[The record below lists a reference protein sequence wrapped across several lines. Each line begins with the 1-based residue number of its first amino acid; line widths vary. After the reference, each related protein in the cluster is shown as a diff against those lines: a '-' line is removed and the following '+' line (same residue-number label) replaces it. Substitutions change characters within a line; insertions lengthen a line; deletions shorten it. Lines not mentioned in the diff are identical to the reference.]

1 MARDRRWGPA
11 LGLGL
16 FLCSPFPLPV
26 LTQACS
32 QSRYREIGP
41 APPRSRNNG
50 HDREH
55 RTLQRAAPPLPA
67 APAQWASRPRFKW
80 RARARLVGAAMG
92 SAEGTDWV
100 DVANDLLRTCH
111 INQHIKH
118 LSECGADMFVRLYES
133 ILGEKVPDFI
143 ATPRSQE
150 DDAHNAQAVID
161 SLALDYLQVSL
172 SHITG
177 ENIVKG
183 DKESIKN
190 LLEIFDG
197 LLEYLREVSETSSQ
211 TGAEINVLSGD
222 EIQITSQEQL
232 ESTADQLSEHT
243 LLSSVE
249 RSQSE
254 YFIQTCDTDGSGSTS
269 ELIKLGDTAYSF
281 SKRGEAE
288 KDTEVEESE
297 STEALAA
304 LPRQFSESE
313 KGAVNEREDGGME
326 SVHAAE
332 PHKGSLSVSATKLGE
347 PIQQAIPLLPPFQPS
362 DPGWRDHHSSD
373 RQAAAL
379 ACSQAVNIPTI
390 EKSLTQRFNDVS
402 DGLPLSRKTPAGTV
416 PLTHSYLSSAS
427 AVGEMLGGDAK
438 DNVTKVPLVSE
449 SSISTSFE
457 KKLSLSAEQVTQTPR
472 PESQHWSRTTSK
484 YENSTTDSAEDSL
497 SHRTTKEKVPEQQE
511 FNEASENLSRML
523 NELDLMLK
531 RALGEHTGE
540 EELTDEDSLSHH
552 SDSVMDYG
560 RRTAGRDTSH
570 PRYPGRPRSLSPAS
584 PSSQHQDHKLSGSAT
599 GHIKTVRRQ
608 LQEERDERTRKTKLV
623 TKAYEN
629 ELRIFEVRE
638 KRRISKLREA
648 AKEMEQEYK
657 ENVFQEPPKVSQR
670 VKVYSR
676 KTTPQYPKYSQWIPK
691 RGTTKPKQAAPMT
704 IRDND
709 LLLQLL
715 EEFPHLH
722 ISPNTLN
729 KMWHQQL
736 AQTMHLKAPSAR
748 PRPKLQNEVEQALKK
763 HELLAA
769 IIKRDQDHSK
779 RLQEIKQRIHRQKW
793 AQNKVT
799 EKRQQA
805 ARARKYYEDYRV
817 QLRARLLRA
826 RTREERIFKNLFEE
840 GLEIQKQRL
849 RDLRVYAREK
859 RDEQRRE
866 HQTELESL
874 ENYYKDQFS
883 MLAEAISQEFQEIQ
897 TREKAQAQML
907 QKSKREVRSK
917 MEKEI
922 QQLQAAIMHNDD
934 DTFFQELEADRLRSR
949 LQIASF
955 QYSQSHFF

>member
-1 MARDRRWGPA
+1 
-11 LGLGL
+11 
-16 FLCSPFPLPV
+16 
-26 LTQACS
+26 
-32 QSRYREIGP
+32 
-41 APPRSRNNG
+41 
-50 HDREH
+50 
-55 RTLQRAAPPLPA
+55 
-67 APAQWASRPRFKW
+67 
-80 RARARLVGAAMG
+80 
-92 SAEGTDWV
+92 TDWV
-100 DVANDLLRTCH
+100 DVANDLLRTCQ

-118 LSECGADMFVRLYES
+118 LSECGADLFVRLYES

-150 DDAHNAQAVID
+150 DDAHNVQAVID

-183 DKESIKN
+183 DRESIKN

-211 TGAEINVLSGD
+211 TGAELNVLSSG
-222 EIQITSQEQL
+222 EIQNASQEQL
-232 ESTADQLSEHT
+232 ESTADQLTEHT

-254 YFIQTCDTDGSGSTS
+254 YFIPTCDTDGSGSTS

-281 SKRGEAE
+281 SKR
-288 KDTEVEESE
+288 EE
-297 STEALAA
+297 
-304 LPRQFSESE
+304 
-313 KGAVNEREDGGME
+313 GGME

-379 ACSQAVNIPTI
+379 ACSQAVNVPTI
-390 EKSLTQRFNDVS
+390 EKSLTQKFHDVS
-402 DGLPLSRKTPAGTV
+402 DGLPLSRKIP
-416 PLTHSYLSSAS
+416 
-427 AVGEMLGGDAK
+427 VGDDAK
-438 DNVTKVPLVSE
+438 DNVTKVPLVRE
-449 SSISTSFE
+449 SSKSSSSFE
-457 KKLSLSAEQVTQTPR
+457 EKLSQCAEQVTQTPR
-472 PESQHWSRTTSK
+472 PESQHWPRTTRQVQIF
-484 YENSTTDSAEDSL
+484 DSAEDSL
-497 SHRTTKEKVPEQQE
+497 SHRTTKEKVPEQE
-511 FNEASENLSRML
+511 FHEASENLSRRL
-523 NELDLMLK
+523 NEIHLMLK
-531 RALGEHTGE
+531 RALGEQTRE

-560 RRTAGRDTSH
+560 RRTAGRGTSR
-570 PRYPGRPRSLSPAS
+570 PRYRGRPRSLSPAS
-584 PSSQHQDHKLSGSAT
+584 PLSQHQEHKLSGSGT
-599 GHIKTVRRQ
+599 GQIKTIRRH
-608 LQEERDERTRKTKLV
+608 LQEERDERTRKAKLV

-629 ELRIFEVRE
+629 ELRNFEARE

-691 RGTTKPKQAAPMT
+691 RGIMKPKQAAPMT

-722 ISPNTLN
+722 ISPRTLN

-736 AQTMHLKAPSAR
+736 AQTVHLKAPSAR

-779 RLQEIKQRIHRQKW
+779 RLQEIKQRIYRQKW

-799 EKRQQA
+799 EKRQQV

-817 QLRARLLRA
+817 QLRAKLLRA
-826 RTREERIFKNLFEE
+826 RTREEKIFKKLFEE

-866 HQTELESL
+866 HQIELESL

-907 QKSKREVRSK
+907 QKSKSEVRSK

-955 QYSQSHFF
+955 QYSQSHF

>member
-1 MARDRRWGPA
+1 MTD
-11 LGLGL
+11 
-16 FLCSPFPLPV
+16 S
-26 LTQACS
+26 T
-32 QSRYREIGP
+32 
-41 APPRSRNNG
+41 G
-50 HDREH
+50 HDRRR
-55 RTLQRAAPPLPA
+55 RTPRRVRPRPFLQRLPNG
-67 APAQWASRPRFKW
+67 
-80 RARARLVGAAMG
+80 RAGRGLNGGGGPGPGVGTAMG
-92 SAEGTDWV
+92 SAEG
-100 DVANDLLRTCH
+100 
-111 INQHIKH
+111 
-118 LSECGADMFVRLYES
+118 S
-133 ILGEKVPDFI
+133 DFI

-150 DDAHNAQAVID
+150 DDAHNVQAVID

-183 DKESIKN
+183 DRESIKN

-197 LLEYLREVSETSSQ
+197 LLEYLREVSETSSH
-211 TGAEINVLSGD
+211 TGAEINVLSSD
-222 EIQITSQEQL
+222 EIQIAPQEQL
-232 ESTADQLSEHT
+232 ASTADQLTEQT
-243 LLSSVE
+243 LLSSAE
-249 RSQSE
+249 RSPSE

-281 SKRGEAE
+281 SKRGEAD

-304 LPRQFSESE
+304 LPRQFSQSE
-313 KGAVNEREDGGME
+313 RGTGNEREDGGME
-326 SVHAAE
+326 AVHE
-332 PHKGSLSVSATKLGE
+332 PHQGSLGVSATKLGE

-362 DPGWRDHHSSD
+362 APAWRDPHSSH
-373 RQAAAL
+373 RLTAAL
-379 ACSQAVNIPTI
+379 PCTEALNIPAI
-390 EKSLTQRFNDVS
+390 EKSLTQKFPHVS
-402 DGLPLSRKTPAGTV
+402 DGLPPSRKIPGTV
-416 PLTHSYLSSAS
+416 PLTHTCLSSAS
-427 AVGEMLGGDAK
+427 AVGEVLGGDAK
-438 DNVTKVPLVSE
+438 DKVTKVPLVSE
-449 SSISTSFE
+449 SSTSTSSISTSSE
-457 KKLSLSAEQVTQTPR
+457 EKLSLCAEQVTQTPR
-472 PESQHWSRTTSK
+472 PESQHWPRATRK
-484 YENSTTDSAEDSL
+484 YENSTPGSVEDSL
-497 SHRTTKEKVPEQQE
+497 SHRTTKEKVPKQQE
-511 FNEASENLSRML
+511 FHEASENLSHRL

-531 RALGEHTGE
+531 RALAEHTREGE
-540 EELTDEDSLSHH
+540 LPEEDSLSQH
-552 SDSVMDYG
+552 SDSAMGRG
-560 RRTAGRDTSH
+560 RRTAGRDTPH

-584 PSSQHQDHKLSGSAT
+584 PLSQHQEPKQRGR
-599 GHIKTVRRQ
+599 GMGQIKTIHSH
-608 LQEERDERTRKTKLV
+608 LQEERDERTRKAKLV

-629 ELRIFEVRE
+629 ELRIFEARE

-676 KTTPQYPKYSQWIPK
+676 KTTPQYPKHSQWIPK
-691 RGTTKPKQAAPMT
+691 RGIMKPKQAAPMT

-722 ISPNTLN
+722 ISSRTLN

-736 AQTMHLKAPSAR
+736 AQTEHLKAPSAR

-779 RLQEIKQRIHRQKW
+779 RLQEIKQRIQRQKW

-799 EKRQQA
+799 ERRQQV
-805 ARARKYYEDYRV
+805 ARARKYYEDYRL
-817 QLRARLLRA
+817 QLRAKLLRA

-849 RDLRVYAREK
+849 RDLKVYAREK

-866 HQTELESL
+866 HQIELESL

-907 QKSKREVRSK
+907 QKSKSEVRSK

-934 DTFFQELEADRLRSR
+934 DTFFQELEADRLRAR
-949 LQIASF
+949 LQMASF

>member
-1 MARDRRWGPA
+1 
-11 LGLGL
+11 
-16 FLCSPFPLPV
+16 
-26 LTQACS
+26 
-32 QSRYREIGP
+32 
-41 APPRSRNNG
+41 
-50 HDREH
+50 
-55 RTLQRAAPPLPA
+55 
-67 APAQWASRPRFKW
+67 
-80 RARARLVGAAMG
+80 MG
-92 SAEGTDWV
+92 SAEGADWV

-118 LSECGADMFVRLYES
+118 LSECGADLFVCLYES
-133 ILGEKVPDFI
+133 ILGETVPDFI

-150 DDAHNAQAVID
+150 DDAHNVQAVID

-183 DKESIKN
+183 DRESIKN

-211 TGAEINVLSGD
+211 TGAEINVLSSD
-222 EIQITSQEQL
+222 EIQIASQEQL
-232 ESTADQLSEHT
+232 EGTADQLTEGT
-243 LLSSVE
+243 LLPSAE
-249 RSQSE
+249 RSPSE
-254 YFIQTCDTDGSGSTS
+254 YFVLTCDTDGSGSTS

-281 SKRGEAE
+281 SKRGEE
-288 KDTEVEESE
+288 KDMGVEDSA

-313 KGAVNEREDGGME
+313 RGTANEREEGGME
-326 SVHAAE
+326 SVDAAE
-332 PHKGSLSVSATKLGE
+332 PHKGSLSVIATKLGE

-362 DPGWRDHHSSD
+362 DPAWRDYHSSD

-379 ACSQAVNIPTI
+379 ACSQAVNVPTI
-390 EKSLTQRFNDVS
+390 EKSLTQKFHGVS
-402 DGLPLSRKTPAGTV
+402 DGLPLSRKIPGTV
-416 PLTHSYLSSAS
+416 PLTHTYLSSAS
-427 AVGEMLGGDAK
+427 AIGEMLGDGAK
-438 DNVTKVPLVSE
+438 DNVTKVPLVCE
-449 SSISTSFE
+449 SSVSTSSFE
-457 KKLSLSAEQVTQTPR
+457 EKLSLYAEHVTQTPR
-472 PESQHWSRTTSK
+472 PESQQWPQTTSK
-484 YENSTTDSAEDSL
+484 YKNSTTDSAEDSL
-497 SHRTTKEKVPEQQE
+497 SHRTTKEKVPEQE
-511 FNEASENLSRML
+511 FNEASENLSRRL

-531 RALGEHTGE
+531 RALGEHTRE

-560 RRTAGRDTSH
+560 RRTARRGTSR
-570 PRYPGRPRSLSPAS
+570 PRYRGRPRSLSPAS
-584 PSSQHQDHKLSGSAT
+584 PLSQHQEHKLSGS
-599 GHIKTVRRQ
+599 GIGQIKTIQ
-608 LQEERDERTRKTKLV
+608 SHLQEERNERTRKAKLV
-623 TKAYEN
+623 AKAYEN
-629 ELRIFEVRE
+629 ELRTFEARE
-638 KRRISKLREA
+638 KCRIFKLREA
-648 AKEMEQEYK
+648 AKEMEEEYK
-657 ENVFQEPPKVSQR
+657 ENVFQKPPKVSQR
-670 VKVYSR
+670 AKVYSR

-691 RGTTKPKQAAPMT
+691 RGIMKPKQAAPMT

-722 ISPNTLN
+722 ISPRTLN
-729 KMWHQQL
+729 KMWQQQL
-736 AQTMHLKAPSAR
+736 AQTAHLKAPSAR
-748 PRPKLQNEVEQALKK
+748 PRPNLQNEVEQALKK
-763 HELLAA
+763 YELLAA
-769 IIKRDQDHSK
+769 IIKKDQDHSK
-779 RLQEIKQRIHRQKW
+779 RLQEIKQRIQRQKW

-799 EKRQQA
+799 EKRQQM

-817 QLRARLLRA
+817 QLRAKLLRA

-849 RDLRVYAREK
+849 RDLRVYAQEK

-866 HQTELESL
+866 HQIALESL

-907 QKSKREVRSK
+907 QKSKSEVRSK

>member
-1 MARDRRWGPA
+1 
-11 LGLGL
+11 
-16 FLCSPFPLPV
+16 
-26 LTQACS
+26 
-32 QSRYREIGP
+32 
-41 APPRSRNNG
+41 
-50 HDREH
+50 
-55 RTLQRAAPPLPA
+55 
-67 APAQWASRPRFKW
+67 
-80 RARARLVGAAMG
+80 MG
-92 SAEGTDWV
+92 SAEGADWV
-100 DVANDLLRTCH
+100 DVANDLFRTCH

-118 LSECGADMFVRLYES
+118 LSECGADLFVRLYEA

-150 DDAHNAQAVID
+150 DDAHNVQAVID

-172 SHITG
+172 SHIT
-177 ENIVKG
+177 
-183 DKESIKN
+183 
-190 LLEIFDG
+190 
-197 LLEYLREVSETSSQ
+197 
-211 TGAEINVLSGD
+211 AEINVLSSE
-222 EIQITSQEQL
+222 EIQIASQEQL
-232 ESTADQLSEHT
+232 ESTADQLTEHT

-254 YFIQTCDTDGSGSTS
+254 YFLLTCDTDGSGSTS
-269 ELIKLGDTAYSF
+269 ELIKLGETAYSF
-281 SKRGEAE
+281 SKRGEE

-304 LPRQFSESE
+304 LPIQFSESE
-313 KGAVNEREDGGME
+313 RGTVNEREDGGME

-362 DPGWRDHHSSD
+362 DPAWRDYHSSD

-379 ACSQAVNIPTI
+379 ACSQALNIPTI
-390 EKSLTQRFNDVS
+390 EKSLTQKFHDVS
-402 DGLPLSRKTPAGTV
+402 DGLPPSRKIP
-416 PLTHSYLSSAS
+416 
-427 AVGEMLGGDAK
+427 VGETLGGDAK
-438 DNVTKVPLVSE
+438 DKVTKVPLVSE
-449 SSISTSFE
+449 SSISTSSE
-457 KKLSLSAEQVTQTPR
+457 EKLSLCAEPVTQTPR
-472 PESQHWSRTTSK
+472 PESQHWPRTT
-484 YENSTTDSAEDSL
+484 
-497 SHRTTKEKVPEQQE
+497 RTTKEKVPKQQE
-511 FNEASENLSRML
+511 FHEASENLSRRL
-523 NELDLMLK
+523 KELDLMLK
-531 RALGEHTGE
+531 RALGEPTRE

-552 SDSVMDYG
+552 SDSAMDYG
-560 RRTAGRDTSH
+560 RRTAGRDTSQ

-584 PSSQHQDHKLSGSAT
+584 PLSQHQEHKRRGRAT
-599 GHIKTVRRQ
+599 GQIKTIHSH
-608 LQEERDERTRKTKLV
+608 LQGERNERTRKAKLV
-623 TKAYEN
+623 TKAYED
-629 ELRIFEVRE
+629 ELRIFEARE
-638 KRRISKLREA
+638 KLRISKLREA

-657 ENVFQEPPKVSQR
+657 ENVFQEPPKASQR

-676 KTTPQYPKYSQWIPK
+676 KTTPQYPKHSQWIPK
-691 RGTTKPKQAAPMT
+691 RGIMKPKQAAPMT

-722 ISPNTLN
+722 ISSRTLN
-729 KMWHQQL
+729 KMWQQQL
-736 AQTMHLKAPSAR
+736 AQTEHLKAPSAR

-779 RLQEIKQRIHRQKW
+779 RLQEVKQRIQRQKW

-799 EKRQQA
+799 ERRQQV

-817 QLRARLLRA
+817 QLRAKLLRA

-849 RDLRVYAREK
+849 RELRVYAREK
-859 RDEQRRE
+859 RDEQWRE

-874 ENYYKDQFS
+874 ENYYRDQFS

-907 QKSKREVRSK
+907 QKSKSEVRSK

-949 LQIASF
+949 LQMASF

>member
-1 MARDRRWGPA
+1 
-11 LGLGL
+11 
-16 FLCSPFPLPV
+16 
-26 LTQACS
+26 
-32 QSRYREIGP
+32 
-41 APPRSRNNG
+41 
-50 HDREH
+50 
-55 RTLQRAAPPLPA
+55 
-67 APAQWASRPRFKW
+67 
-80 RARARLVGAAMG
+80 
-92 SAEGTDWV
+92 TDWV
-100 DVANDLLRTCH
+100 DVANDLCRTCH

-118 LSECGADMFVRLYES
+118 LSECGADLFVHLYES

-150 DDAHNAQAVID
+150 DDAHNVQAVID

-183 DKESIKN
+183 DRESIKN

-211 TGAEINVLSGD
+211 TGAEINVLSSD
-222 EIQITSQEQL
+222 EIQTASQEQL
-232 ESTADQLSEHT
+232 ESTADQLAEHT
-243 LLSSVE
+243 LLSSAE

-254 YFIQTCDTDGSGSTS
+254 YFILTCDTDGSGSTS

-281 SKRGEAE
+281 SKR
-288 KDTEVEESE
+288 EE
-297 STEALAA
+297 
-304 LPRQFSESE
+304 
-313 KGAVNEREDGGME
+313 GGME
-326 SVHAAE
+326 AVPE
-332 PHKGSLSVSATKLGE
+332 PHQGSLGVSATKLGE

-362 DPGWRDHHSSD
+362 DPAWRDPHSSH
-373 RQAAAL
+373 RPAAAL
-379 ACSQAVNIPTI
+379 PCSPALTIPTI
-390 EKSLTQRFNDVS
+390 EKSLTQKFPDVS
-402 DGLPLSRKTPAGTV
+402 DELPLSRKIP
-416 PLTHSYLSSAS
+416 
-427 AVGEMLGGDAK
+427 VGEMLGGDAK
-438 DNVTKVPLVSE
+438 DKVTKVPLVSE
-449 SSISTSFE
+449 SSISASSE
-457 KKLSLSAEQVTQTPR
+457 EKLSLCAEQVTQTPR
-472 PESQHWSRTTSK
+472 PESQHWPRTTK
-484 YENSTTDSAEDSL
+484 YENSTPDSGEDSL
-497 SHRTTKEKVPEQQE
+497 SHRTTKEKVPKQQE
-511 FNEASENLSRML
+511 FHEASENLARRL

-531 RALGEHTGE
+531 RALGEHTREGE
-540 EELTDEDSLSHH
+540 LPDEDSLSQH
-552 SDSVMDYG
+552 SDSAMDYG
-560 RRTAGRDTSH
+560 RRTAGRDT
-570 PRYPGRPRSLSPAS
+570 PRPRCPGRPRSLSPAS
-584 PSSQHQDHKLSGSAT
+584 PLSQHQEQKQRGRGT
-599 GHIKTVRRQ
+599 GQIKTIRSH
-608 LQEERDERTRKTKLV
+608 LQEERDERTRKAKLV

-629 ELRIFEVRE
+629 ELRIFEARE

-676 KTTPQYPKYSQWIPK
+676 KTTPQYPKHSQWIPK
-691 RGTTKPKQAAPMT
+691 RGIMKPKQAAPMT

-722 ISPNTLN
+722 ISPRTLN

-736 AQTMHLKAPSAR
+736 AQTEHLKAPSAR

-779 RLQEIKQRIHRQKW
+779 RLQEMKQRIQRQKW

-799 EKRQQA
+799 ERRQQA

-817 QLRARLLRA
+817 QLRAKLLRA

-849 RDLRVYAREK
+849 RDLRVYAQEK

-866 HQTELESL
+866 HQMELEAL

-883 MLAEAISQEFQEIQ
+883 MLAEALSQESQEIQ

-907 QKSKREVRSK
+907 QKSKSEVRSK

-922 QQLQAAIMHNDD
+922 QQLQAAIMHSDD

-949 LQIASF
+949 LQMASF
-955 QYSQSHFF
+955 QYSQSHF

>member
-1 MARDRRWGPA
+1 
-11 LGLGL
+11 
-16 FLCSPFPLPV
+16 
-26 LTQACS
+26 
-32 QSRYREIGP
+32 
-41 APPRSRNNG
+41 
-50 HDREH
+50 
-55 RTLQRAAPPLPA
+55 
-67 APAQWASRPRFKW
+67 
-80 RARARLVGAAMG
+80 
-92 SAEGTDWV
+92 DWV

-118 LSECGADMFVRLYES
+118 LSECGADVFVHLYES

-150 DDAHNAQAVID
+150 DDAHNVQAIID

-183 DKESIKN
+183 DRESIKN

-197 LLEYLREVSETSSQ
+197 LLEYLREVSEASSQ
-211 TGAEINVLSGD
+211 TGAEINVLSSD
-222 EIQITSQEQL
+222 EIQIASREQL
-232 ESTADQLSEHT
+232 ESTADQLTQHT

-254 YFIQTCDTDGSGSTS
+254 YFILTCDTDGSESTS

-281 SKRGEAE
+281 SKRGE
-288 KDTEVEESE
+288 
-297 STEALAA
+297 
-304 LPRQFSESE
+304 
-313 KGAVNEREDGGME
+313 GGME
-326 SVHAAE
+326 SVPAAE
-332 PHKGSLSVSATKLGE
+332 PHKGSLSASATKLGE

-362 DPGWRDHHSSD
+362 DPGWRDYHSSD

-390 EKSLTQRFNDVS
+390 EKSLTQKFDDVS
-402 DGLPLSRKTPAGTV
+402 DGLPLSRKIPA
-416 PLTHSYLSSAS
+416 
-427 AVGEMLGGDAK
+427 GEMLGDDAEGY
-438 DNVTKVPLVSE
+438 VTKMPLVCE
-449 SSISTSFE
+449 SSISAPSFE
-457 KKLSLSAEQVTQTPR
+457 EKLSLRAEQVTQTPR
-472 PESQHWSRTTSK
+472 PESQQQPRPTRQVQIF
-484 YENSTTDSAEDSL
+484 DSAEDSL
-497 SHRTTKEKVPEQQE
+497 SPRTTKEAVPEQE
-511 FNEASENLSRML
+511 FHEASDNLSRRL
-523 NELDLMLK
+523 KELDLMLK
-531 RALGEHTGE
+531 RALGERTRE
-540 EELTDEDSLSHH
+540 EELTDEDSLSQH

-560 RRTAGRDTSH
+560 RRTAGRDTSR

-584 PSSQHQDHKLSGSAT
+584 PSSQQQEHKLRGSVT
-599 GHIKTVRRQ
+599 GQIKTIRSH
-608 LQEERDERTRKTKLV
+608 LQEEKRERTRKAKLV

-629 ELRIFEVRE
+629 ELRNFEARE
-638 KRRISKLREA
+638 KHRLSKLREA
-648 AKEMEQEYK
+648 AKEVEQEYK
-657 ENVFQEPPKVSQR
+657 ENIFQEPPKVSQP

-676 KTTPQYPKYSQWIPK
+676 KTPQYPKYSQWIPK
-691 RGTTKPKQAAPMT
+691 RGIMKPKQAAPMT

-722 ISPNTLN
+722 ISPRTLN
-729 KMWHQQL
+729 KMWQQQL
-736 AQTMHLKAPSAR
+736 AQTAHLKAPSAK
-748 PRPKLQNEVEQALKK
+748 PKPKVLNEVEQALKK
-763 HELLAA
+763 QELLAA

-779 RLQEIKQRIHRQKW
+779 RLQEIKQRTYRQKW

-799 EKRQQA
+799 ERRQQV

-817 QLRARLLRA
+817 QLRAKLLRA
-826 RTREERIFKNLFEE
+826 RTREEKIFKNLFEE

-849 RDLRVYAREK
+849 RDLRVYAQEK

-866 HQTELESL
+866 HQIELESL

-907 QKSKREVRSK
+907 QKTRRELRSK

-922 QQLQAAIMHNDD
+922 QQLQAAIMHNDE

-949 LQIASF
+949 LQLASF
-955 QYSQSHFF
+955 QYSQSHF

>member
-1 MARDRRWGPA
+1 
-11 LGLGL
+11 
-16 FLCSPFPLPV
+16 
-26 LTQACS
+26 
-32 QSRYREIGP
+32 
-41 APPRSRNNG
+41 
-50 HDREH
+50 
-55 RTLQRAAPPLPA
+55 
-67 APAQWASRPRFKW
+67 
-80 RARARLVGAAMG
+80 MG
-92 SAEGTDWV
+92 SAEGADWV

-118 LSECGADMFVRLYES
+118 LSECGADLFVRLYES

-150 DDAHNAQAVID
+150 DDAHNVQAVID

-183 DKESIKN
+183 DRESIKN

-211 TGAEINVLSGD
+211 AGAERNVLSSD
-222 EIQITSQEQL
+222 EIQIASQEQL
-232 ESTADQLSEHT
+232 ESTADQLTEHT
-243 LLSSVE
+243 LSSVE

-254 YFIQTCDTDGSGSTS
+254 YFILTCDTDGSGSTS
-269 ELIKLGDTAYSF
+269 ELIKLGETAYSF

-313 KGAVNEREDGGME
+313 RGTVNEREDGRME

-332 PHKGSLSVSATKLGE
+332 PHQGSLSVSATKLGE

-362 DPGWRDHHSSD
+362 DPAWRDYQSSD

-379 ACSQAVNIPTI
+379 ACSQALNIPTI
-390 EKSLTQRFNDVS
+390 EKPLTQKFHDVS
-402 DGLPLSRKTPAGTV
+402 DGLPLSRKIPVGTV
-416 PLTHSYLSSAS
+416 PLTHTCLSSAS

-438 DNVTKVPLVSE
+438 DKVTKVPLVSE
-449 SSISTSFE
+449 SSISTSCE
-457 KKLSLSAEQVTQTPR
+457 EKLSLCAEQVTQTPR
-472 PESQHWSRTTSK
+472 PESQHWPRT
-484 YENSTTDSAEDSL
+484 A
-497 SHRTTKEKVPEQQE
+497 RTTKEKVPKQQE
-511 FNEASENLSRML
+511 FHEVSENLSRRL

-531 RALGEHTGE
+531 RALGEHTREGE
-540 EELTDEDSLSHH
+540 VTDEDSLSHH

-560 RRTAGRDTSH
+560 RRTAGRDTSQ

-584 PSSQHQDHKLSGSAT
+584 PLSQHQEQKWRGRGT
-599 GHIKTVRRQ
+599 GQIKAIRSH
-608 LQEERDERTRKTKLV
+608 LQGERDKRTRKAKLV
-623 TKAYEN
+623 TKAYED
-629 ELRIFEVRE
+629 ELRIFEARE
-638 KRRISKLREA
+638 KLRISKLREA
-648 AKEMEQEYK
+648 AKAMEQEYK

-676 KTTPQYPKYSQWIPK
+676 KTTPQYPKHSQWIPK
-691 RGTTKPKQAAPMT
+691 RGIMKPKQAAPMT

-722 ISPNTLN
+722 ISSRTLN
-729 KMWHQQL
+729 KMWQQQL
-736 AQTMHLKAPSAR
+736 AQTEHLKAPSAR

-779 RLQEIKQRIHRQKW
+779 RLQEVKQRIQRQKW

-799 EKRQQA
+799 ERRQQV

-817 QLRARLLRA
+817 QLRAKLLRA

-849 RDLRVYAREK
+849 RELRVYAREK
-859 RDEQRRE
+859 RDEQWRE

-874 ENYYKDQFS
+874 ENYYRDQFS

-907 QKSKREVRSK
+907 QKSKSEVRSK

-949 LQIASF
+949 LQMASF

>member
-1 MARDRRWGPA
+1 
-11 LGLGL
+11 
-16 FLCSPFPLPV
+16 
-26 LTQACS
+26 
-32 QSRYREIGP
+32 
-41 APPRSRNNG
+41 
-50 HDREH
+50 
-55 RTLQRAAPPLPA
+55 
-67 APAQWASRPRFKW
+67 
-80 RARARLVGAAMG
+80 MG

-118 LSECGADMFVRLYES
+118 LSECGADVFVHLYES

-150 DDAHNAQAVID
+150 DDAHNVQAIID

-183 DKESIKN
+183 DRESIKN

-197 LLEYLREVSETSSQ
+197 LLEYLREVSEASSQ
-211 TGAEINVLSGD
+211 TGAEINALSSDG
-222 EIQITSQEQL
+222 IQTASQEQQ
-232 ESTADQLSEHT
+232 ESTADQLTQHT
-243 LLSSVE
+243 LLASAE
-249 RSQSE
+249 RSQPE
-254 YFIQTCDTDGSGSTS
+254 YFILTCDTDGSESTS

-281 SKRGEAE
+281 SKREEELHMPVLCLAE
-288 KDTEVEESE
+288 KDTGVEESE
-297 STEALAA
+297 SPEALAE

-313 KGAVNEREDGGME
+313 RGIVKEREDGGLE
-326 SVHAAE
+326 SVRAAE
-332 PHKGSLSVSATKLGE
+332 PHTGTLSASATKLGE
-347 PIQQAIPLLPPFQPS
+347 PLQQAIPLLPPFQPS
-362 DPGWRDHHSSD
+362 DPGWRDHHSSH
-373 RQAAAL
+373 RQAAARPYSP
-379 ACSQAVNIPTI
+379 AGNIPAI
-390 EKSLTQRFNDVS
+390 EKSLTQNFDDVS
-402 DGLPLSRKTPAGTV
+402 DGLPPSRKIP
-416 PLTHSYLSSAS
+416 
-427 AVGEMLGGDAK
+427 VGERLGHDAE
-438 DNVTKVPLVSE
+438 DNVTKVPLVCE
-449 SSISTSFE
+449 SSIPTSSLE
-457 KKLSLSAEQVTQTPR
+457 EKLSLCAQQVTQTSR
-472 PESQHWSRTTSK
+472 PESQHQSRTTR
-484 YENSTTDSAEDSL
+484 YENSTTDSAEDS
-497 SHRTTKEKVPEQQE
+497 HRTTKEKVPEQE
-511 FNEASENLSRML
+511 FHETSRNLFCRL

-531 RALGEHTGE
+531 RALGEHTRE
-540 EELTDEDSLSHH
+540 EELRDEDSLSQH
-552 SDSVMDYG
+552 SDSIMDCG
-560 RRTAGRDTSH
+560 RRTPRRDTS
-570 PRYPGRPRSLSPAS
+570 RPRSLSPAS
-584 PSSQHQDHKLSGSAT
+584 PQHQEQKLCGTVT
-599 GHIKTVRRQ
+599 GQIKTICSR

-629 ELRIFEVRE
+629 ELKNFEARE
-638 KRRISKLREA
+638 KQRLSKLREA
-648 AKEMEQEYK
+648 AKEVEQEYK
-657 ENVFQEPPKVSQR
+657 ENVFQEPPEVSQP

-676 KTTPQYPKYSQWIPK
+676 KTTPQYPKCSQWIPK
-691 RGTTKPKQAAPMT
+691 RGIVKPKQAAPMT

-722 ISPNTLN
+722 ISPRTLN
-729 KMWHQQL
+729 KMWQQQL
-736 AQTMHLKAPSAR
+736 AQTAHLKAPSAR

-763 HELLAA
+763 QELLAA
-769 IIKRDQDHSK
+769 IIKKDQDHSK
-779 RLQEIKQRIHRQKW
+779 RLQELKQRTFRQRW

-799 EKRQQA
+799 ERRQQV
-805 ARARKYYEDYRV
+805 ARARKYFQEYRV
-817 QLRARLLRA
+817 QLRAKLLRA
-826 RTREERIFKNLFEE
+826 RTREEKIFKNLFEE

-849 RDLRVYAREK
+849 RDLRAYAQEK

-866 HQTELESL
+866 HQSELESL

-907 QKSKREVRSK
+907 QKTKRELRSK

>member
-1 MARDRRWGPA
+1 MLDT
-11 LGLGL
+11 
-16 FLCSPFPLPV
+16 S
-26 LTQACS
+26 S
-32 QSRYREIGP
+32 
-41 APPRSRNNG
+41 
-50 HDREH
+50 
-55 RTLQRAAPPLPA
+55 
-67 APAQWASRPRFKW
+67 
-80 RARARLVGAAMG
+80 
-92 SAEGTDWV
+92 
-100 DVANDLLRTCH
+100 LLR
-111 INQHIKH
+111 
-118 LSECGADMFVRLYES
+118 
-133 ILGEKVPDFI
+133 DFI

-150 DDAHNAQAVID
+150 DDAHNVQAVID

-183 DKESIKN
+183 DKESVKN

-211 TGAEINVLSGD
+211 TGAEINVLPSD
-222 EIQITSQEQL
+222 EIQIASQEQL
-232 ESTADQLSEHT
+232 ESTADQLTEHT

-254 YFIQTCDTDGSGSTS
+254 YFIPICDTDGSGSTS

-313 KGAVNEREDGGME
+313 RGTVNEREDGGME

-362 DPGWRDHHSSD
+362 DPGWRDYHSSD

-379 ACSQAVNIPTI
+379 ACSQAVNLPTI
-390 EKSLTQRFNDVS
+390 EKSLTQKFHDVS
-402 DGLPLSRKTPAGTV
+402 DGLPVSRKIPVVGTV
-416 PLTHSYLSSAS
+416 PLTHTCLSSAS
-427 AVGEMLGGDAK
+427 AVGEMLGDDAK

-457 KKLSLSAEQVTQTPR
+457 EKLSLRAQQVTQTPR
-472 PESQHWSRTTSK
+472 PESQHWPRTTSK
-484 YENSTTDSAEDSL
+484 YENSTTDSVEDSL
-497 SHRTTKEKVPEQQE
+497 PHRTTKEKVPEQQE
-511 FNEASENLSRML
+511 FHEASENLSRRL

-531 RALGEHTGE
+531 RALGEHTRE

-560 RRTAGRDTSH
+560 RRTAGRDTSRA
-570 PRYPGRPRSLSPAS
+570 RYPGRPRSLSPAS
-584 PSSQHQDHKLSGSAT
+584 PSSQHQEHKLSGSGARQ
-599 GHIKTVRRQ
+599 IKTIRSH
-608 LQEERDERTRKTKLV
+608 LQDERDQRTRKTKLV

-629 ELRIFEVRE
+629 ELRIFEARE

-648 AKEMEQEYK
+648 AKEMEQDYK
-657 ENVFQEPPKVSQR
+657 ENAFQEPPKVSQR

-676 KTTPQYPKYSQWIPK
+676 KTTPQYPKSRQWIPK
-691 RGTTKPKQAAPMT
+691 RGIMKPKQAAPMT

-722 ISPNTLN
+722 ISPRTLN
-729 KMWHQQL
+729 KMWQQQL
-736 AQTMHLKAPSAR
+736 AQTVYLKAPAAR

-799 EKRQQA
+799 ERRQQV

-817 QLRARLLRA
+817 QLRAKLLRA
-826 RTREERIFKNLFEE
+826 RTREEKIFKNLFEE

-866 HQTELESL
+866 HQIELESL

-907 QKSKREVRSK
+907 QKSKNEVRSK

-949 LQIASF
+949 LQMASF